1 MSAAALLAA
10 SVAPLT
16 AIPQSACL
24 RAGASLT
31 PSPVMPTMWPRACRV
46 FTISHLCC
54 GKTRP
59 KPSARSTAS
68 VTAALTAPVVL
79 EDIACDQKMIAEIEL
94 GGDLIA
100 DRDVV
105 AGHHLDIDAKC
116 LGGVDRRLGIR
127 ARRIHQRD
135 EPDDAPA
142 LAIVRLADAEGAIA
156 FAGEFGDGALVA
168 GEEVGIRLGQRR
180 DRLRRALGVVAGLA
194 GGIDDRR
201 NGALIDRIER
211 DEVCLLDMRQI
222 GQRPSG

>member
-1 MSAAALLAA
+1 MRSKICRATPIALTIVDRPGAVRMSAAALLAA

-46 FTISHLCC
+46 FTISYLCC

-59 KPSARSTAS
+59 KPSARNRAP
-68 VTAALTAPVVL
+68 APLHGKALQAQRFVVLPKRGADGAKFCIVL

-116 LGGVDRRLGIR
+116 LGGVDRRLRIR

-142 LAIVRLADAEGAIA
+142 LAIVRLANAEGAIA
-156 FAGEFGDGALVA
+156 
-168 GEEVGIRLGQRR
+168 
-180 DRLRRALGVVAGLA
+180 
-194 GGIDDRR
+194 
-201 NGALIDRIER
+201 
-211 DEVCLLDMRQI
+211 
-222 GQRPSG
+222 